1 MTSAKSSETSP
12 SAATAPEPGAGA
24 GSATASD
31 AAGRHPDPAPPN
43 PFFSTSELP
52 YGLPPFAR
60 IRHEHFRPAFER
72 GIAEQLAE
80 VAAIGAA
87 PGPPTFENTAEALE
101 RSGAVL
107 CRVSAV
113 FFNKANA
120 DTDAATQELEAEIVP
135 RLAAH
140 EDALLLDPALF
151 ARLEALHGARAGLG
165 LDGEQLRLLERLYTA
180 RVRAG
185 ARLGPAQ
192 QQRLRELN
200 AEIARLCTEFR
211 RNLRAD
217 TAAAALVVDRAE
229 ELAGLPDDEIATAA
243 ENARALG
250 RDGGYV
256 LSLLNFTSQPQLAAL
271 EDPALRERLLA
282 ASSGRGR
289 GANGA
294 VAVTIAR
301 LRAERAA
308 LLGHPDHASWQVAD
322 QTAGTTGAVEEM
334 FDRLIGPAL
343 ANAEREAAALAEAAG
358 TGEVRAA
365 DWPFYAERV
374 RRQRYDLDA
383 AALRP
388 YLELEAVLRDGVFHA
403 ATLVYGITFT
413 ERTDLTA
420 YHPDARVFEVHD
432 ADGGPL
438 GLYVGDFHARESK
451 RGGAWMNELV
461 LQSHLLGQRPVV
473 VNNLNI
479 AKPAPGEPVLL
490 NWSEVTTLFHEFG
503 HALHGLFSDVRY
515 PLLAG
520 TEVPRDFV
528 EFPSQVNEMWAE
540 WPEVLARYA
549 RHHRT
554 GAPMPPELPTRLRE
568 AERFGEGF
576 DSVEHLAAA
585 VLDWAWHT
593 VPADQLPGADGAE
606 AFEAAALKR
615 HGLAHPAIPPRYRT
629 GYFAHVFGGGYAAG
643 YYGYRWAEVL
653 DADTVRWFRE
663 NGRTIRES
671 GEVFRRE
678 LLSRGNSVDPMA
690 AFRAVVGRDPDF
702 APLLERRGATAAP

>member
-12 SAATAPEPGAGA
+12 SAATAPEPGADA

-60 IRHEHFRPAFER
+60 IHHEHFRPAFER

-87 PGPPTFENTAEALE
+87 PGPPTFENTVEALE

-107 CRVSAV
+107 RRVSAV

-151 ARLEALHGARAGLG
+151 ARLEALHEARATLG
-165 LDGEQLRLLERLYTA
+165 LDGEQLRLLERLYAA

-192 QQRLRELN
+192 RRRLRELN
-200 AEIARLCTEFR
+200 AELARRCTEFR
-211 RNLRAD
+211 QNLRAD

-229 ELAGLPDDEIATAA
+229 ELAGLPDDEIAAAA

-282 ASSGRGR
+282 ASTGRGR

-294 VAVTIAR
+294 VAVTVAR

-308 LLGHPDHASWQVAD
+308 LLGHPTHASWQVAD
-322 QTAGTTGAVEEM
+322 QTAGTTDAVEEM

-358 TGEVRAA
+358 GEVRPA

-413 ERTDLTA
+413 ERPDLTA

-438 GLYVGDFHARESK
+438 GLYIGDFHARESK

-554 GAPMPPELPTRLRE
+554 GEPMPPELPARLRE

-606 AFEAAALKR
+606 AFEAAALER
-615 HGLAHPAIPPRYRT
+615 YGLAHPAIPPRYRT

-663 NGRTIRES
+663 NGQTIRES

>member
-1 MTSAKSSETSP
+1 MTGT
-12 SAATAPEPGAGA
+12 
-24 GSATASD
+24 GSATA
-31 AAGRHPDPAPPN
+31 PDPDRRPATSN
-43 PFFSTSELP
+43 PFFSASELP

-72 GIAEQLAE
+72 GIAQQLAE
-80 VAAIGAA
+80 VAAVGADSE
-87 PGPPTFENTAEALE
+87 PPTFENTVAALE

-107 CRVSAV
+107 RRVSAV

-120 DTDAATQELEAEIVP
+120 DTDEATQELEAEIVP

-140 EDALLLDPALF
+140 EDAVLLDPALF
-151 ARLEALHGARAGLG
+151 ARLETLYEARAGLG
-165 LDGEQLRLLERLYTA
+165 LDGEQLRLLERHHAA

-185 ARLGPAQ
+185 ARLGPEQ
-192 QQRLRELN
+192 QRRLRELN
-200 AEIARLCTEFR
+200 AEIATLCTDFR
-211 RNLRAD
+211 RNLRTD

-250 RDGGYV
+250 HDGRFA
-256 LSLLNFTSQPQLAAL
+256 LSLLNFTNQPQLAAL
-271 EDPALRERLLA
+271 EDPALRERLLT
-282 ASSGRGR
+282 ASMGRG
-289 GANGA
+289 GAANGSVAIA
-294 VAVTIAR
+294 VAR

-308 LLGHPDHASWQVAD
+308 LLGHSSHASWQVAD
-322 QTAGTTGAVEEM
+322 QTAGTTDAVAEM
-334 FDRLIGPAL
+334 FGKLIGPAL
-343 ANAEREAAALAEAAG
+343 VHAEREGAALADAAG
-358 TGEVRAA
+358 VAEVGAA
-365 DWPFYAERV
+365 DWQFYAERV
-374 RRQRYDLDA
+374 RRQRFDLDA

-403 ATLVYGITFT
+403 ATLVYGITFA
-413 ERTDLTA
+413 ERPDLVA
-420 YHPDARVFEVHD
+420 YHPDARVFEVHN
-432 ADGGPL
+432 ADGSPL

-461 LQSHLLGQRPVV
+461 TQSHLVGQRPVV

-479 AKPAPGEPVLL
+479 AKPAAGEPVLL

-554 GAPMPPELPTRLRE
+554 GEPMPPELPARLRE

-585 VLDWAWHT
+585 VLDWTWHT
-593 VPADQLPGADGAE
+593 VPADELPTADGVE
-606 AFEAAALKR
+606 AFEAAALAR

-663 NGRTIRES
+663 NGRTVRES
-671 GEVFRRE
+671 GEIFRRE
-678 LLSRGNSVDPMA
+678 LLSRGNSIDPMA
-690 AFRAVVGRDPDF
+690 AFRAVLGRDPDF
-702 APLLERRGATAAP
+702 GPLLARRGAGPAE

>member
-1 MTSAKSSETSP
+1 MTSAKSTETSP
-12 SAATAPEPGAGA
+12 SSPTAAEANARSASAPA
-24 GSATASD
+24 
-31 AAGRHPDPAPPN
+31 AAGRHADDAASN
-43 PFFSTSELP
+43 PFFTASELP

-72 GIAEQLAE
+72 GVDEQLAE
-80 VAAIGAA
+80 VAAIGAS
-87 PGPPTFENTAEALE
+87 PDPPTFENTVVALE

-107 CRVSAV
+107 RRVSAV

-120 DTDAATQELEAEIVP
+120 DADRATQELEAEIVP

-151 ARLEALHGARAGLG
+151 ARLAALHDGRDGLG
-165 LDGEQLRLLERLYTA
+165 LDEEQARLLTRHHGA

-185 ARLGPAQ
+185 ARLAPAQ

-200 AEIARLCTEFR
+200 ARLATLCTEFQQ
-211 RNLRAD
+211 NLR
-217 TAAAALVVDRAE
+217 
-229 ELAGLPDDEIATAA
+229 
-243 ENARALG
+243 
-250 RDGGYV
+250 
-256 LSLLNFTSQPQLAAL
+256 
-271 EDPALRERLLA
+271 
-282 ASSGRGR
+282 
-289 GANGA
+289 A
-294 VAVTIAR
+294 VAVTVAR

-308 LLGHPDHASWQVAD
+308 LLGHPHHASWQVAD
-322 QTAGTTGAVEEM
+322 QTAGTAGAVEEM
-334 FDRLIGPAL
+334 FDKLIGPAV
-343 ANAEREAAALAEAAG
+343 AHAEREGAALAAAAG
-358 TGEVRAA
+358 VPEVGAA
-365 DWPFYAERV
+365 DWQFFAERV
-374 RRQRYDLDA
+374 RRQRFDLDA

-413 ERTDLTA
+413 ERPDLVA

-461 LQSHLLGQRPVV
+461 TQSHLLGQRPVV

-479 AKPAPGEPVLL
+479 AKPAAGEPVLL
-490 NWSEVTTLFHEFG
+490 NWHEVTTLFHEFG

-554 GAPMPPELPTRLRE
+554 GEPMPPELPAKLRE

-576 DSVEHLAAA
+576 DSVEHLSAA

-593 VPADQLPGADGAE
+593 LPAAELPDAAGVA
-606 AFEAAALKR
+606 AFETAVLAR

-663 NGRTIRES
+663 NGRTVRES

-690 AFRAVVGRDPDF
+690 AFRAVVGHDPDF
-702 APLLERRGATAAP
+702 GPLLARRGATATP

>member
-12 SAATAPEPGAGA
+12 SEATAA
-24 GSATASD
+24 GS
-31 AAGRHPDPAPPN
+31 N
-43 PFFSTSELP
+43 PFFSASELP

-60 IRHEHFRPAFER
+60 IRHEHFLPAFER

-80 VAAIGAA
+80 VAAIGDR
-87 PGPPTFENTAEALE
+87 PEPPTFENTVVALE

-107 CRVSAV
+107 RRVSAV
-113 FFNKANA
+113 FFNKTNA
-120 DTDAATQELEAEIVP
+120 DTDEATQELEAEIVP

-151 ARLEALHGARAGLG
+151 ARLEALHEGRAGLG
-165 LDGEQLRLLERLYTA
+165 LDGEQQRLLERRHA
-180 RVRAG
+180 ERVRAG
-185 ARLGPAQ
+185 ARLGPEQ
-192 QQRLRELN
+192 QRRLRELN
-200 AEIARLCTEFR
+200 AEIAVLCTDFR

-217 TAAAALVVDRAE
+217 TAAAALVVERAE

-243 ENARALG
+243 ENARSLG
-250 RDGGYV
+250 HHGAFA
-256 LSLLNFTSQPQLAAL
+256 LSLLNFTNQPQLAAL

-282 ASSGRGR
+282 ASMARGSA
-289 GANGA
+289 ANGA
-294 VAVTIAR
+294 VAVSVAR

-308 LLGHPDHASWQVAD
+308 LLGHPSHASWQVAD
-322 QTAGTTGAVEEM
+322 QTAKTTGAVEEM
-334 FDRLIGPAL
+334 FGKLIGPAL
-343 ANAEREAAALAEAAG
+343 ANAEREGAALAAAAG
-358 TGEVRAA
+358 VPEVGAA
-365 DWPFYAERV
+365 DWQFHAERV

-413 ERTDLTA
+413 ERPDLVA

-461 LQSHLLGQRPVV
+461 TQSHLLGERPVV

-479 AKPAPGEPVLL
+479 AKPAAGEPVLL
-490 NWSEVTTLFHEFG
+490 SWSEVTTLFHEFG

-515 PLLAG
+515 PMLAG

-554 GAPMPPELPTRLRE
+554 GEPMPPELPARLRE

-576 DSVEHLAAA
+576 GSVEHLAAA
-585 VLDWAWHT
+585 VLDWSWHT
-593 VPADQLPGADGAE
+593 LSADELPTADGVA
-606 AFEAAALKR
+606 AFEAAALGR

-653 DADTVRWFRE
+653 DADTVRWFHE
-663 NGRTIRES
+663 NGRTVRES
-671 GEVFRRE
+671 GEIFRRE

-690 AFRAVVGRDPDF
+690 AFRAVLGRDPDF
-702 APLLERRGATAAP
+702 GPLLERRGAVAAE

>member
-1 MTSAKSSETSP
+1 M
-12 SAATAPEPGAGA
+12 GV
-24 GSATASD
+24 
-31 AAGRHPDPAPPN
+31 N
-43 PFFSTSELP
+43 PFFSGSELP
-52 YGLPPFAR
+52 YGLPPFER

-72 GIAEQLAE
+72 GMAEQLAE
-80 VAAIGAA
+80 VAAIGADPA
-87 PGPPTFENTAEALE
+87 PPTFENTVEALE
-101 RSGAVL
+101 RCGAVL
-107 CRVSAV
+107 RRVAAV
-113 FFNKANA
+113 FFNKAHA
-120 DTDAATQELEAEIVP
+120 DTDEATQALEAEIVP

-140 EDALLLDPALF
+140 EDAVLMDPAVF
-151 ARLEALHGARAGLG
+151 ARLEELYGRRERLG
-165 LDGEQLRLLERLYTA
+165 LDGERLRLLERHHTA

-185 ARLGPAQ
+185 ARLAPEEQ
-192 QQRLRELN
+192 RRLRALN
-200 AEIARLCTEFR
+200 TEIAALCTEFQQ
-211 RNLRAD
+211 NLRAD
-217 TAAAALVVDRAE
+217 TAAAALVVERAE
-229 ELAGLPDDEIATAA
+229 ELAGLPADEIAAAA

-256 LSLLNFTSQPQLAAL
+256 LSLRNFTNQPQLASL
-271 EDPALRERLLA
+271 EDPVLRERLLA
-282 ASSGRGR
+282 ASMGRGR
-289 GANGA
+289 AANGA
-294 VAVTIAR
+294 VAVAVAR

-308 LLGHPDHASWQVAD
+308 LLGHPSHASWQVAD
-322 QTAGTTGAVEEM
+322 QTAGTTAAVEEM
-334 FDRLIGPAL
+334 FRKLIGPAL
-343 ANAEREAAALAEAAG
+343 AHAEREAAALAAAAG
-358 TGEVRAA
+358 VPEVRAA
-365 DWPFYAERV
+365 DWQFSAERV
-374 RRQRYDLDA
+374 RRERFDLDA

-403 ATLVYGITFT
+403 ATMVYGITFT
-413 ERTDLTA
+413 ERPDLVA
-420 YHPDARVFEVHD
+420 YHPDARVFEVRD

-438 GLYVGDFHARESK
+438 GLHIGDFHARESK

-461 LQSHLLGQRPVV
+461 SQSHLLGQRPVV

-515 PLLAG
+515 PSLAG
-520 TEVPRDFV
+520 AEVPRDFV

-554 GAPMPPELPTRLRE
+554 GEPMPADLPARLRE

-593 VPADQLPGADGAE
+593 VPAGQLPGPDGAE
-606 AFEAAALKR
+606 AFEAAALER
-615 HGLAHPAIPPRYRT
+615 YGLAVPAIPPRYRT

-643 YYGYRWAEVL
+643 YYGYRWAEIL

-663 NGRTIRES
+663 NGRTVRES
-671 GEVFRRE
+671 GEIFRRE
-678 LLSRGNSVDPMA
+678 LLSRGNSLDPMA
-690 AFRAVVGRDPDF
+690 AFRAVVGRDPDIG
-702 APLLERRGATAAP
+702 PLLERRGAAAGPE